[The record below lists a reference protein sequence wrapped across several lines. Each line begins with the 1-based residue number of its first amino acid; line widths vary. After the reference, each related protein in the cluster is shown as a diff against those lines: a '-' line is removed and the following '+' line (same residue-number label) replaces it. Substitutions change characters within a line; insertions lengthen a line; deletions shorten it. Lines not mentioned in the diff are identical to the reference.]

1 MKEFEC
7 FSVKEDKEKV
17 LSFDSAWTNSVQ
29 FWRDSHWRE
38 ARPGN
43 LGGVALTAGVGFDFG
58 GSAVIGASD
67 WEGGEWL
74 GA

>member
-1 MKEFEC
+1 M
-7 FSVKEDKEKV
+7 DQ
-17 LSFDSAWTNSVQ
+17 LVQ

-74 GA
+74 VA